1 LCIISRTPDLILN
14 QEIEDAV
21 PTVKQSY
28 VIFHNIHSPKLYFE
42 LTVFYIFQA
51 QVVILGQD
59 IEDVVPTDKQS
70 QVKVYNNHINHNNHI
85 TIEKPDPGLGQN
97 GLGVHHITWRASV
110 VIYIDSVKYRIQ

>member
-1 LCIISRTPDLILN
+1 MCIIYRPPDLILI

-28 VIFHNIHSPKLYFE
+28 VNFHNIHSLKLYFE
-42 LTVFYIFQA
+42 LTVIYIFQA

-59 IEDVVPTDKQS
+59 IEDAVTTDQQS

-85 TIEKPDPGLGQN
+85 TIEKPDPGPGHPKRVRSAPYHLAGFSSD
-97 GLGVHHITWRASV
+97 L
-110 VIYIDSVKYRIQ
+110 Y